1 MIRFLLGAA
10 AFAMYSLASAAPIC
24 NPGPLSGYISLG
36 AGGCMLGTTTVSS
49 FVIYPAITN
58 ATAIPPASIS
68 VLPTNSNTIPALS
81 FSTTAS
87 AGATQLFQLLFG
99 YTISGNFL
107 NGETLSLSGSAISGT
122 GLGTALQNYCLGG
135 SFVPNPP
142 NFPGPCSAP
151 NSGTLAV
158 VNSGSDIVS
167 FAPVTSI
174 AVLNDLTLDG
184 AASGSITGAT
194 VTNQFNAVPEPA
206 SFLLLTSGLGIGLLA
221 RRYLKKGVIA
231 S

>member
-24 NPGPLSGYISLG
+24 TPGPLSGYIGLG
-36 AGGCMLGTTTVSS
+36 AGGCMLGTSTVSS
-49 FVIYPAITN
+49 FVIYPAITG

-68 VLPTNSNTIPALS
+68 VLPTNSNSNPALS
-81 FSTTAS
+81 FTTTAS
-87 AGATQLFQLLFG
+87 AGANQLFQLLLG
-99 YTISGNFL
+99 YTISANFL
-107 NGETLSLSGSAISGT
+107 NAETVTLSGSAISGT
-122 GLGTALQNYCLGG
+122 GVGTALQNYCLGG
-135 SFVPNPP
+135 TFVPNPP
-142 NFPGPCSAP
+142 NFPGPCSGP
-151 NSGTLAV
+151 SSGTLSV
-158 VNSGSDIVS
+158 LNSGSDSVS

-184 AASGSITGAT
+184 GASGSITGAT
-194 VTNQFNAVPEPA
+194 VTNQFSAVPEPA

-221 RRYLKKGVIA
+221 RRYLKKGVIN